1 MIPRLKDAYEKKTI
15 DDLQKKFSM
24 KNKYMVPK
32 FIKVVLNMGLGL
44 DANDKKKL
52 QNCIEDMSLISGQK
66 PIVTK
71 FKKSISNFKTRKGTT
86 AGVKVTLRSNRM
98 YEFIDRLVN
107 IALPRIKDFQGL
119 SVNGFDTFGNY
130 SFGIKEHIIFPEI
143 NFDKVD
149 RIRGMDI
156 TLVTNSKNKKFTFA
170 LLESMN
176 FPFNKQKKNKE
187 INWGTM
193 AKTSSIQRNL
203 KRIRLAKKFLKKREN
218 LKKIIKNRKLPLEDR
233 FAAQLKLAKIP
244 KNSSKTRIRNRCEIT
259 GRPHGYYR
267 KLKIS
272 RIALR
277 DLASKGKIPG
287 MTKSSW

>member
-1 MIPRLKDAYEKKTI
+1 MIPRLKENYEKKIITDI
-15 DDLQKKFSM
+15 QKKFSM
-24 KNKYMVPK
+24 KNKLMVPRI
-32 FIKVVLNMGLGL
+32 IKVVLNMGLGS

-66 PIVTK
+66 PVVTK

-86 AGVKVTLRSNRM
+86 AGVKVTLRNNRM

-119 SVNGFDTFGNY
+119 SIKGFDNFGNY

-156 TLVTNSKNKKFTFA
+156 TLVTNGKDKSTTFA
-170 LLESMN
+170 LFEAMN
-176 FPFNKQKKNKE
+176 FPFNKKGT
-187 INWGTM
+187 NWDFM
-193 AKTSSIQRNL
+193 AKTSAIQRNL
-203 KRIRLAKKFLKKREN
+203 KRIKLVKRFSKRRLE
-218 LKKIIKNRKLPLEDR
+218 LKKIIKNRKLPLEER
-233 FAAQLKLAKIP
+233 FSAQLKLAKIP
-244 KNSSKTRIRNRCEIT
+244 RNSAKIRIRNRCEIT
-259 GRPHGYYR
+259 GRPHGVYR